1 LNFYIKVKTL
11 NNQTAM
17 SETELKTLNSKVE
30 KILDNQAEILT
41 TINKVLAFMDTFGSN
56 SSSTKSTE
64 KKATR
69 ETINMFFKRSGVKFF
84 HENGYLTKE
93 QVNTIVKDSSDVWS
107 SKKSDDTK
115 EKAKAEC
122 IYKFLKEGSKKTK
135 EGNVI
140 FEKEDG
146 KAILE
151 KIRNDR
157 DKADGI
163 EPKGKRGTSKSPK
176 KESKSNK
183 KEAADSDS
191 EADNQKA
198 KKKKPA
204 KSDDSDSDSD
214 KPAAKSKS
222 KAKAKKNDSD
232 DEDSD

>member
-1 LNFYIKVKTL
+1 MSG
-11 NNQTAM
+11 TAL
-17 SETELKTLNSKVE
+17 ESKVE

-41 TINKVLAFMDTFGSN
+41 AINKLLALMDTIGSN

-64 KKATR
+64 KKAAR
-69 ETINMFFKRSGVKFF
+69 DTINTFLKKSGVEFF
-84 HENGYLTKE
+84 HKNGYLTKE
-93 QVNTIVKDSSDVWS
+93 QANTIVKDYSDVWS

-135 EGNVI
+135 EGSVI

-163 EPKGKRGTSKSPK
+163 EPKGKRGTSKASPK
-176 KESKSNK
+176 KESKTNK
-183 KEAADSDS
+183 KEAVDSDS
-191 EADNQKA
+191 EAESQKS
-198 KKKKPA
+198 KKKKVT

-214 KPAAKSKS
+214 KPAKSKG
-222 KAKAKKNDSD
+222 KGKAKKNDSD